1 MKLILST
8 ILAINFCFT
17 IISEAVP
24 FHQEKV
30 FDQVRDPFTFQDY
43 VIQYD
48 DYYQVNKIVYSNGQE
63 DVYFDAHGAPIN
75 AEDFLSMTF
84 DHRNSELPESLRAP
98 VIPGEPN
105 SAIIRNY
112 WESYGSEYQVSPW
125 AQNDYGGVSISASI
139 PITSSYSHTGSIGAN
154 GVAVIIGKI
163 IDLGYEFNY
172 SSSSQTG
179 VTISFAIPLGKRG
192 CIYFTP
198 IFMNYDSC

>member
-1 MKLILST
+1 MKKVLLECLSVFWG
-8 ILAINFCFT
+8 LAPRFF
-17 IISEAVP
+17 
-24 FHQEKV
+24 V
-30 FDQVRDPFTFQDY
+30 FLGGG
-43 VIQYD
+43 IW
-48 DYYQVNKIVYSNGQE
+48 K
-63 DVYFDAHGAPIN
+63 
-75 AEDFLSMTF
+75 
-84 DHRNSELPESLRAP
+84 LRAC
-98 VIPGEPN
+98 VSRLYEGGFISRMIAN
-105 SAIIRNY
+105 LFSILIREY